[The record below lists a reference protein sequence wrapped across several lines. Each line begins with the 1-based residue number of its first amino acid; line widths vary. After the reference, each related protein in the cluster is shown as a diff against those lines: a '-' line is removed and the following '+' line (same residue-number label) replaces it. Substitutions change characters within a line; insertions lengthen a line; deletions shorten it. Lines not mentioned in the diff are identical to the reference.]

1 METELKVCPR
11 YTMLYFKTFKNSVK
25 NCVGRDANYYIEI
38 TLEKKMSV
46 RQILNTINDY

>member
-25 NCVGRDANYYIEI
+25 NCVGRDANYYIEF
-38 TLEKKMSV
+38 TLEKKIAKEFAV
-46 RQILNTINDY
+46 NYFD